1 MSDVPPTNYLAH
13 ALLGDNANA
22 MAMYRDISQRW
33 STTYPGVGV
42 RSDYPPPNTLSP
54 FALFP
59 HSPYAPQPKF
69 DCKLRE
75 AAWIRTA
82 GDVDALS
89 AHDVYGNFLL
99 RNAPPGSVFAWDCD
113 HIIPRKWGG
122 TDDAWNLRA
131 LHSSAN
137 RSEGDRS

>member
-1 MSDVPPTNYLAH
+1 MTDIPPTNYLART
-13 ALLGDNANA
+13 LLGDNANA
-22 MAMYRDISQRW
+22 MAMYRNISQCW
-33 STTYPGVGV
+33 STTYPSVGV
-42 RSDYPPPNTLSP
+42 RSDYPPSNALTP
-54 FALFP
+54 FTLFP
-59 HSPYAPQPKF
+59 HSLYAPKPKF

-82 GDVDALS
+82 GHVDAPS
-89 AHDVYGNFLL
+89 AHDVYSNFLL